1 MVVFNQGLNNQFIIN
16 LDQFI
21 IFHINT
27 ENVNFSLK
35 IGKIY
40 CYGEI
45 NEFEDINNDLS
56 IDIYKSSIQISPE
69 LKIISSI
76 PYEFYTQNCSYIEI
90 YNYRIYYK
98 IFDEI
103 KGIKGSADETAKIID
118 KSINSP
124 EIDNKSAIF
133 NGFLKL
139 IMTGQFIL

>member
-45 NEFEDINNDLS
+45 NEFEDINNDLP
-56 IDIYKSSIQISPE
+56 IDVYESSIQISPE
-69 LKIISSI
+69 LRIISSI
-76 PYEFYTQNCSYIEI
+76 PYNFYMQNCNYIEI

-103 KGIKGSADETAKIID
+103 KEIKGSADETAKIID

-124 EIDNKSAIF
+124 EIDEKSTIF
-133 NGFLKL
+133 NGFLRQVL
-139 IMTGQFIL
+139 TGQFIL

>member
-45 NEFEDINNDLS
+45 NEFEDINNNLP
-56 IDIYKSSIQISPE
+56 IDVYESSIQISPE
-69 LKIISSI
+69 LRIISSI
-76 PYEFYTQNCSYIEI
+76 PYNFYMQNCNYIEI

-103 KGIKGSADETAKIID
+103 KEIKGSADETAKIID

-124 EIDNKSAIF
+124 EIDEKSTIF
-133 NGFLKL
+133 NEFLRQVL
-139 IMTGQFIL
+139 TGQFIL

>member
-16 LDQFI
+16 FDQFI

-45 NEFEDINNDLS
+45 NEFEYINNDLP
-56 IDIYKSSIQISPE
+56 IDVYESSIQISPE
-69 LKIISSI
+69 LRIISSI
-76 PYEFYTQNCSYIEI
+76 PYNFYMQNCNYIEI

-103 KGIKGSADETAKIID
+103 KEIKGSADETAKIID

-124 EIDNKSAIF
+124 EIDEKSTIF
-133 NGFLKL
+133 NGFLRQVL
-139 IMTGQFIL
+139 TGQFIL

>member
-1 MVVFNQGLNNQFIIN
+1 MVIFNQGLNNQFIIN

-45 NEFEDINNDLS
+45 NEFEDINNDLP
-56 IDIYKSSIQISPE
+56 IDIYESSIQISPE
-69 LKIISSI
+69 LRIISSI
-76 PYEFYTQNCSYIEI
+76 PYNFYTQNCNYIEI

-103 KGIKGSADETAKIID
+103 KEINGSADETAKIID

-124 EIDNKSAIF
+124 EIDDKSTIF
-133 NGFLKL
+133 NGFMRQVL
-139 IMTGQFIL
+139 TGQFIL